1 MKNYKMG
8 IFKEFKTF
16 AMKGNVVDM
25 AVGIIIGAAFG
36 KIVASFVSDVLMPP
50 LGLLLG
56 GVNFTDLKIII
67 QKASVSGSGEA
78 IAAVSL
84 NYGSFI
90 QVVVDFLIVAFAI
103 FMMIKAL
110 NATKKKEETAPA
122 APPAPSNEEKLLSEI
137 RDLLRK

>member
-1 MKNYKMG
+1 MG

-56 GVNFTDLKIII
+56 GVNFTELKFVI
-67 QKASVSGSGEA
+67 QEASVSATGES

-110 NATKKKEETAPA
+110 NATKKKEEAAPA
-122 APPAPSNEEKLLSEI
+122 SPPAPSNEEKLLSEI
-137 RDLLRK
+137 RDLLKK